1 MRLPAQGRRARC
13 GRAARRSAPGPA
25 GSHAVGAEAPRK
37 RARLTAR
44 HAARQ
49 VYSEMVG
56 NIMIDAASARKYT
69 HFVRLMGRSASH
81 LTLETA
87 LQTHPQAALICEEI
101 TATRT
106 TLAGVTQQARS
117 GARRVA
123 LCDVTPCRA
132 GRAPRPA

>member
-1 MRLPAQGRRARC
+1 MSSHDRSHKDVVQARAPD
-13 GRAARRSAPGPA
+13 GAPRAA
-25 GSHAVGAEAPRK
+25 
-37 RARLTAR
+37 
-44 HAARQ
+44 Q

-106 TLAGVTQQARS
+106 TLAGVTQQAR
-117 GARRVA
+117 ARRPTFHA
-123 LCDVTPCRA
+123 
-132 GRAPRPA
+132 

>member
-1 MRLPAQGRRARC
+1 MLGGAARAR
-13 GRAARRSAPGPA
+13 APNARP
-25 GSHAVGAEAPRK
+25 
-37 RARLTAR
+37 
-44 HAARQ
+44 AARQ

-106 TLAGVTQQARS
+106 TLAGVTQQA
-117 GARRVA
+117 GARRAAFHASCFNARSA
-123 LCDVTPCRA
+123 LCCAVRCDS
-132 GRAPRPA
+132 